1 MRFSDTSIRRPIG
14 TLMVTLVV
22 IVLGFFGVRNLSVD
36 LLPDITYPLVK
47 INTRYPGVSP
57 EQIEDTVT
65 KPIERQVATVDNVE
79 YVSSISSEGISLI
92 DVNFKYGTNMD
103 VALQD
108 VRAKLDLAIRDLP
121 SDTERPFAFKAD
133 PQQLPIMNYAVSS
146 KRRNL
151 IELREWVEDNLQD
164 QLTKIAGVA
173 SVDIT
178 GGLTREIQV
187 HIEPQRLV
195 ALGLTFD
202 QVINILKRENLELP
216 GGRVTAGKREYI
228 VRTMGRYP
236 TVKFI
241 EAIVVKATDSGVVY
255 LKDLAQVKDLH
266 EEQRIFTRLNG
277 EPAVGMSIMKQSGT
291 NTVEI
296 AEQVENELARL
307 QNIIPSDIKI
317 GLITNQADYISAS
330 IGNVGSMAIGGGIL
344 AIFVVFFFL
353 ASIRRTLIIS
363 IAIPIAILATFLMMY
378 LGRFTLNI
386 MSLGGLALGVGMLVD
401 NAIVVLEN
409 ISRHQRESRDAV
421 EASSRGTSEV
431 SSAIAASTL
440 TTLAAFLPFLLI
452 TGLAALFFRELILT
466 IAFAIVAS
474 LVVALTIIP
483 MLTAQFFKGDSAQEG
498 HLVKFSDRIFTKISA
513 GYRIIL
519 RWCISHTWVIL
530 LAFIVIF
537 VASLGLV
544 RFLGSE
550 FLPQMDDG
558 RISIR
563 VKTPSG
569 LALGET
575 DKLMRR
581 IEAIAA
587 TFPVESYLTV
597 SGAIIRGLGTT
608 EDPTQG
614 SIDIQL
620 VDMKQRKTS
629 TAEIMKQLRGKIGKA
644 GIPNA
649 KIKVMRARVK
659 GIKTGGI
666 SDVDIKLR
674 GVDLTTLSNLAR
686 QIVGKIKD
694 IDGLVNLDTT
704 IEYAKPE
711 LQVIVDRMRAAQ
723 FGLSVSQV
731 AQSIRTAVNGTVATK
746 LSDKDREYDIRV
758 QLASESVASI
768 QGVENILVLPASS
781 AAVYVRDVAQVKEA
795 IGPVQIT
802 RENQI
807 RQVGVTADV
816 DGRTVGKVMSHIQS
830 ALADL
835 SLPEGYSLQYGGE
848 AETMQEAT
856 GSLSIILILAIFLV
870 YVVMAV
876 QFESL
881 LNPLVIMFTLPL
893 SLIGVILG
901 LYLTKTPIGA
911 TVGLGVIMLAGI
923 VVNNAIVLVNYIE
936 TLRREDGIACQEAIL
951 QACPIRLRPILMTAF
966 TTIMGL
972 LPLSLGIGEGT
983 ETLQPLAIAV
993 IGGLLVSTFLTL
1005 LVIPSLYM
1013 LLDTVKQKLAGL
1025 LRIGRI

>member
-1 MRFSDTSIRRPIG
+1 MSDTSIRRPIG
-14 TLMVTLVV
+14 TLMITLVV
-22 IVLGFFGVRNLSVD
+22 IVLGVFGLRNLSID

-47 INTRYPGVSP
+47 IQANYPGVSP
-57 EQIEDTVT
+57 EQIEDSIT

-79 YVSSISSEGISLI
+79 YVSSTSSEGLSLL
-92 DVNFKYGTNMD
+92 DVNFKYGTDMD

-108 VRAKLDLAIRDLP
+108 VMAKIDFTIRDLP
-121 SDTERPFAFKAD
+121 TDAERPFAFKAD
-133 PQQLPIMNYAVSS
+133 PQQLPIMDYAVSS
-146 KRRNL
+146 KKRNL
-151 IELREWVEDNLQD
+151 IELREWLEDNLQD
-164 QLTKIAGVA
+164 QLAKIAGVA
-173 SVDIT
+173 SVGIT

-187 HIEPQRLV
+187 HIEPERLS
-195 ALGLTFD
+195 AYGLTFD
-202 QVINILKRENLELP
+202 NVVNILNRENLELP

-236 TVKFI
+236 TVKLI
-241 EAIVVKATDSGVVY
+241 EEIVVKATDNGVVY

-277 EPAVGMSIMKQSGT
+277 EPAVDMSIRKQSGA
-291 NTVEI
+291 NTVKI
-296 AEQVENELARL
+296 AKQVEKELARL
-307 QNIIPSDIKI
+307 KNIIPSDIKI
-317 GLITNQADYISAS
+317 SLVTNQADYISAS
-330 IGNVGSMAIGGGIL
+330 IGNVGSTAISGGIL

-363 IAIPIAILATFLMMY
+363 IAIPISIIATFLMVY
-378 LGRFTLNI
+378 LGRLTLNI
-386 MSLGGLALGVGMLVD
+386 MSLGGLVLGVGMLVD

-409 ISRHQRESRDAV
+409 ISRHQRESED
-421 EASSRGTSEV
+421 
-431 SSAIAASTL
+431 AIASASAGTREVGLAVSASTL
-440 TTLAAFLPFLLI
+440 TTLVAFLPFLLI

-466 IAFAIVAS
+466 IAFSITVS
-474 LVVALTIIP
+474 LVVALTIVP
-483 MLTAQFFKGDSAQEG
+483 MLTAQFFKGDSAQKG
-498 HLVKFSDRIFTKISA
+498 RLVKLSDRIFSKISA
-513 GYRIIL
+513 GYRVIL

-530 LAFIVIF
+530 PAFIVIF

-563 VKTPSG
+563 VTTPSG
-569 LALGET
+569 IALEET
-575 DKLMRR
+575 DKIMRR
-581 IEAIAA
+581 IESIVA

-597 SGAIIRGLGTT
+597 TGALVKSSGTT
-608 EDPTQG
+608 EDPTRSG
-614 SIDIQL
+614 IDIQL
-620 VDMKQRKTS
+620 IDMKQRKAS
-629 TAEIMKQLRGKIGKA
+629 TAEIMNQLRGKIAKA
-644 GIPNA
+644 DIPNA
-649 KIKVMRARVK
+649 QIKVTRATIK
-659 GIKTGGI
+659 GIHKTGGT

-674 GVDLTTLSNLAR
+674 GLDLTTLSNLAR
-686 QIVGKIKD
+686 QVVGRIRD
-694 IDGLVNLDTT
+694 IEGLVNVDTT

-711 LQVIVDRMRAAQ
+711 LQIIVDRTRAAQ
-723 FGLSVSQV
+723 YGLNVSQV
-731 AQSIRTAVNGTVATK
+731 AQSIRTAVNGTVATQ
-746 LSDKDREYDIRV
+746 LIEKDREYDIRV
-758 QLASESVASI
+758 QLSPESIASV
-768 QGVENILVLPASS
+768 QDVENIPLLPASS
-781 AAVYVRDVAQVKEA
+781 TAVYVKDVAQVTEA
-795 IGPVQIT
+795 FGPVQIT

-807 RQVGVTADV
+807 RQVEVTADV
-816 DGRTVGKVMSHIQS
+816 AGRTVGKVVSDIQT

-835 SLPEGYSLQYGGE
+835 NLPEGYFLEHGGE
-848 AETMQEAT
+848 AETMKETT
-856 GSLSIILILAIFLV
+856 GSLGIVLALAIFLV

-881 LNPLVIMFTLPL
+881 LSPLIIMFTLPL

-936 TLRREDGIACQEAIL
+936 ILRRDQGMECKEAIL
-951 QACPIRLRPILMTAF
+951 QAGPVRLRPILMTAF

-983 ETLQPLAIAV
+983 ETLQPLAVAV

-1013 LLDTVKQKLAGL
+1013 LFDTVKQKIYSRL
-1025 LRIGRI
+1025 

>member
-1 MRFSDTSIRRPIG
+1 MRISDTSIRRPIG
-14 TLMVTLVV
+14 ALMVTLVV
-22 IVLGFFGVRNLSVD
+22 VVLGVFGLRNLSVD

-57 EQIEDTVT
+57 EQIEDSVT
-65 KPIERQVATVDNVE
+65 KPLERQVATVDNVE
-79 YVSSISSEGISLI
+79 YVGSVSSEGLSFI
-92 DVNFKYGTNMD
+92 DVNFKYGTDMD

-108 VRAKLDLAIRDLP
+108 VRAKIDLAVRDLP
-121 SDTERPFAFKAD
+121 SDAERPFAFKAD
-133 PQQLPIMNYAVSS
+133 PQQLPIMNYAISS
-146 KRRNL
+146 KERNL
-151 IELREWVEDNLQD
+151 IELREWIEDNLQD

-173 SVDIT
+173 SVIIT

-187 HIEPQRLV
+187 NVDPQRLS
-195 ALGLTFD
+195 AYGLTFD
-202 QVINILKRENLELP
+202 QVLNILKRENLELP
-216 GGRVTAGKREYI
+216 GGRITTGKREYT

-236 TVKFI
+236 TVKSI
-241 EAIVVKATDSGVVY
+241 EEIVVKATEDGVVY
-255 LKDLAQVKDLH
+255 LKDLAKVKDFH

-277 EPAVGMSIMKQSGT
+277 KPAVSMSVMKQSGT

-296 AEQVENELARL
+296 AEQLKGELARL
-307 QNIIPSDIKI
+307 GKTIPSDIQI
-317 GLITNQADYISAS
+317 ALITDQADYISAS

-363 IAIPIAILATFLMMY
+363 IAIPIAILAAFLLMY

-409 ISRHQRESRDAV
+409 ISRHQRENEDAF
-421 EASSRGTSEV
+421 EAASAGTSQV
-431 SSAIAASTL
+431 SSAVVASTL
-440 TTLAAFLPFLLI
+440 TTLSAFLPFLLI

-474 LVVALTIIP
+474 LVIALTIIP
-483 MLTAQFFKGDSAQEG
+483 MLTALFFKGGSTQDG
-498 HLVKFSDRIFTKISA
+498 RLTRFSDKIFSGVSA
-513 GYRIIL
+513 GYRVIL
-519 RWCISHTWVIL
+519 RWCISHAWVIL

-569 LALGET
+569 MALAET
-575 DKLMRR
+575 DNIMRR
-581 IEAIAA
+581 IDSIVA
-587 TFPVESYLTV
+587 TFPVESYLTI
-597 SGAIIRGLGTT
+597 SGGLIRGLSTT

-614 SIDIQL
+614 GVDIQL
-620 VDMKQRKTS
+620 VDMEEQKTP
-629 TAEIMKQLRGKIGKA
+629 TADIMKQLRGKLAKA
-644 GIPNA
+644 NIPNA
-649 KIKVMRARVK
+649 KIKVMRAKIK
-659 GIKTGGI
+659 GIKTGAT
-666 SDVDIKLR
+666 SDVEIKLR
-674 GVDLTTLSNLAR
+674 GLDLTTLSNLAR
-686 QIVGKIKD
+686 QIVRNTKD
-694 IDGLVNLDTT
+694 IDGLVNLDTS

-731 AQSIRTAVNGTVATK
+731 GQSIRTAVNGTVATK

-758 QLASESVASI
+758 QLAPESVASVQDI
-768 QGVENILVLPASS
+768 ENIFLLPTPS
-781 AAVYVRDVAQVKEA
+781 AAVYVRDVAQVMET

-807 RQVGVTADV
+807 RQVVVTADV
-816 DGRTVGKVMSHIQS
+816 AGRTVGKVVSDIQV

-835 SLPEGYSLQYGGE
+835 NVPEGYILQYGGE
-848 AETMQEAT
+848 AEAMKETT
-856 GSLSIILILAIFLV
+856 GSLSIILMLAIFLV

-893 SLIGVILG
+893 SLTGVILG

-911 TVGLGVIMLAGI
+911 TVGLGVIMLVGI

-936 TLRREDGIACQEAIL
+936 SLRREEGMACKEAIL
-951 QACPIRLRPILMTAF
+951 QAAPIRLRPILMTAF

-1005 LVIPSLYM
+1005 LVIPSLYT
-1013 LLDTVKQKLAGL
+1013 LLDTVRRLKTS
-1025 LRIGRI
+1025 